1 MKHAVT
7 TDDILHSIEFELAQS
22 AISRTDLGEGVNAV
36 RRFQNKARSAT
47 FEAGKALND
56 TRALINQQYQI
67 NDMHLTLLQEMTATI
82 QALQLDVRR
91 LGRLPPRTIAASAM
105 NAPAAEQSAT
115 MIVDTPPLDWPI
127 EEPAIVWRD
136 EPITNATKSDALK
149 IKLDVRPSTLPIIG
163 GLIRRLRSAFHDL
176 TLFYL
181 NQLAQKQTAINQV
194 YGERLLQM
202 SQLVAQQQQQI
213 DMLQAQVAA
222 SADKSRSS

>member
-36 RRFQNKARSAT
+36 RQFQNKARSAT
-47 FEAGKALND
+47 FEAGQALND

-91 LGRLPPRTIAASAM
+91 LGQLPPRTIAASAM
-105 NAPAAEQSAT
+105 NTAAAEQSAT
-115 MIVDTPPLDWPI
+115 IIVDAPPLDWPI

-213 DMLQAQVAA
+213 DTLQAQVAA
-222 SADKSRSS
+222 SADKSRNS